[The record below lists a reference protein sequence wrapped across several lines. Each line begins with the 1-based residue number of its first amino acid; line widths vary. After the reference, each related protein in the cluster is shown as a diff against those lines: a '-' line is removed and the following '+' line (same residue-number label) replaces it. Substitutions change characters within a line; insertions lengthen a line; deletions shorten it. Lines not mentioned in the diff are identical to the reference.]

1 MRGASIQQRF
11 CQGFARL
18 HVRRFAGDDKTCR
31 GIEHGDVAFCA
42 FDRAAED
49 AFDDGGVLHRISADE
64 FLKLRGS
71 KTEGG
76 GIQRV
81 FGKRTA
87 SYFAYLVRPERG
99 QLVHAAKIF
108 HRTVN
113 DPRAL
118 TSECQQDLA
127 KSTGQRRIKNTDK
140 LVIRARWIQQ
150 RAEQIE
156 DGALTFRAE
165 NLAGF
170 RHGFEGGMIQR
181 GKKEPEAD
189 GFDPA
194 CHAIDRQINADTQ
207 SLQHIGTAGLAGHTT
222 IAVLGHT
229 DSAGSENEHRGRGD
243 IEEMQF
249 VTTRAHH
256 IQHRSGQLCAVE
268 TRIDGQLQKLL
279 HKRGDLCWRLAFL
292 RQGAQESSLCGSGFI
307 PGYQKGSR
315 FPHLGGSQA
324 VSGFERL
331 ENVVHRADCGR
342 GVAIWQTF
350 SIKLPD
356 PCIFPLHPF
365 TMSPILGI
373 DLGTTNSLVGVVDSG
388 FPILLADEHGQRLTP
403 SAVNYAADGGIIV
416 GAAALRKRALEPKRT
431 VTSVKRLIG
440 RRGGE
445 GDWQPP
451 YNLRELGLSPIQVS
465 AEILKRLKAIAE
477 RALEQPVNRAVITV
491 PAYFN
496 DAQRNATKQAGE
508 LAGLTVERI
517 VSEPTAAALAYG
529 LDKLGE
535 RQKIAVYDLGGG
547 TFDISVLE
555 MRDGVFQVL
564 STAGDTQLGGDDI
577 DRALAESI
585 CPDGVNPARLV
596 EAAEA
601 AKKRLSMEES
611 TRIELPFYD
620 GTNSLSVELTR
631 TDFEKLIRPL
641 VERTR
646 SHCLRA
652 LSDAGVKPDEL
663 DAVILVGGSTR
674 IPLVRRYVA
683 EIFGREPDISQN
695 PDEAVALG
703 AVIQAGILSGSLK
716 NVLLL
721 DVTPLSLG
729 IETFGGLMNIIIPR
743 NTTIPCKAGEMFT
756 NAVANQQDMLIR
768 VLQGERE
775 LANDN
780 WELGRVIVPFPAG
793 PKGSAR
799 VGVQFAI
806 DANGIL
812 QVLAR
817 DTATNTDTVLEI
829 QNTAVDVDDERVE
842 QMISESVEHAFED
855 MNERVWTEAKLKAE
869 ELLPAVDAAL
879 AQFGDAVS
887 DDERAIIESA
897 AATVR
902 ALLHAADRDAKALKA
917 ANQAIDDATQELAV
931 RLVERAMEESLVRRG
946 LV

>member
-1 MRGASIQQRF
+1 
-11 CQGFARL
+11 
-18 HVRRFAGDDKTCR
+18 
-31 GIEHGDVAFCA
+31 
-42 FDRAAED
+42 
-49 AFDDGGVLHRISADE
+49 
-64 FLKLRGS
+64 
-71 KTEGG
+71 
-76 GIQRV
+76 
-81 FGKRTA
+81 
-87 SYFAYLVRPERG
+87 
-99 QLVHAAKIF
+99 
-108 HRTVN
+108 
-113 DPRAL
+113 L
-118 TSECQQDLA
+118 T
-127 KSTGQRRIKNTDK
+127 TT
-140 LVIRARWIQQ
+140 
-150 RAEQIE
+150 
-156 DGALTFRAE
+156 
-165 NLAGF
+165 
-170 RHGFEGGMIQR
+170 
-181 GKKEPEAD
+181 
-189 GFDPA
+189 
-194 CHAIDRQINADTQ
+194 
-207 SLQHIGTAGLAGHTT
+207 SL
-222 IAVLGHT
+222 
-229 DSAGSENEHRGRGD
+229 
-243 IEEMQF
+243 
-249 VTTRAHH
+249 
-256 IQHRSGQLCAVE
+256 
-268 TRIDGQLQKLL
+268 
-279 HKRGDLCWRLAFL
+279 
-292 RQGAQESSLCGSGFI
+292 
-307 PGYQKGSR
+307 
-315 FPHLGGSQA
+315 
-324 VSGFERL
+324 
-331 ENVVHRADCGR
+331 
-342 GVAIWQTF
+342 
-350 SIKLPD
+350 
-356 PCIFPLHPF
+356 
-365 TMSPILGI
+365 ILGI

-388 FPILLADEHGQRLTP
+388 FPILLADEQGQRLTP
-403 SAVNYAADGGIIV
+403 SAVNFAADGSIIV

-451 YNLRELGLSPIQVS
+451 YSLRELGVSPIEVS

-477 RALEQPVNRAVITV
+477 RALEQSVSRAVITV

-555 MRDGVFQVL
+555 MREGVFQVL

-577 DRALAESI
+577 DRALAEGI
-585 CPDGVNPARLV
+585 LQGVRASSPHDEARMASLLV
-596 EAAEA
+596 AAEA
-601 AKKRLSMEES
+601 AKKRLSSEES

-631 TDFEKLIRPL
+631 AEFEKLIRPL

-646 SHCLRA
+646 AHCLRA
-652 LSDAGVKPDEL
+652 LSDAGVKPEDL

-729 IETFGGLMNIIIPR
+729 IETFGGLMNTIIPR

-775 LANDN
+775 LAKDN
-780 WELGRVIVPFPAG
+780 WELGRVIVPFPPG

-829 QNTAVDVDDERVE
+829 QNTAIDVDDERVE
-842 QMISESVEHAFED
+842 QMIAESVEHAFED

-879 AQFGDAVS
+879 TQFGDAVS
-887 DDERAIIESA
+887 DEERAVIESA
-897 AATVR
+897 AASVR
-902 ALLHAADRDAKALKA
+902 TLLNAAEHDAKALKA
-917 ANQAIDDATQELAV
+917 ANAALDDATQELAV

>member
-1 MRGASIQQRF
+1 MF
-11 CQGFARL
+11 
-18 HVRRFAGDDKTCR
+18 
-31 GIEHGDVAFCA
+31 
-42 FDRAAED
+42 
-49 AFDDGGVLHRISADE
+49 
-64 FLKLRGS
+64 
-71 KTEGG
+71 
-76 GIQRV
+76 
-81 FGKRTA
+81 
-87 SYFAYLVRPERG
+87 
-99 QLVHAAKIF
+99 
-108 HRTVN
+108 
-113 DPRAL
+113 
-118 TSECQQDLA
+118 
-127 KSTGQRRIKNTDK
+127 
-140 LVIRARWIQQ
+140 
-150 RAEQIE
+150 
-156 DGALTFRAE
+156 
-165 NLAGF
+165 
-170 RHGFEGGMIQR
+170 
-181 GKKEPEAD
+181 
-189 GFDPA
+189 
-194 CHAIDRQINADTQ
+194 
-207 SLQHIGTAGLAGHTT
+207 
-222 IAVLGHT
+222 
-229 DSAGSENEHRGRGD
+229 
-243 IEEMQF
+243 
-249 VTTRAHH
+249 
-256 IQHRSGQLCAVE
+256 
-268 TRIDGQLQKLL
+268 
-279 HKRGDLCWRLAFL
+279 
-292 RQGAQESSLCGSGFI
+292 
-307 PGYQKGSR
+307 
-315 FPHLGGSQA
+315 
-324 VSGFERL
+324 
-331 ENVVHRADCGR
+331 
-342 GVAIWQTF
+342 
-350 SIKLPD
+350 
-356 PCIFPLHPF
+356 
-365 TMSPILGI
+365 ILGI

-388 FPILLADEHGQRLTP
+388 FPILLADEQGQRLTP
-403 SAVNYAADGGIIV
+403 SAVNYSADGSSSIV

-451 YNLRELGLSPIQVS
+451 YNLRELGVSPIEVS

-477 RALEQPVNRAVITV
+477 RALEQSVSRAVITV

-555 MRDGVFQVL
+555 MREGVFQVL

-585 CPDGVNPARLV
+585 SPAGADPARFV
-596 EAAEA
+596 EAAES
-601 AKKRLSMEES
+601 AKKRLSSEES

-620 GTNSLSVELTR
+620 GANSLSVELTR
-631 TDFEKLIRPL
+631 AEFEKLIRPL

-646 SHCLRA
+646 AHCLRA
-652 LSDAGVKPDEL
+652 LSDAGVKPEEL

-729 IETFGGLMNIIIPR
+729 IETFGGLMNTIIPR

-756 NAVANQQDMLIR
+756 NAVATQQDMLIR

-775 LANDN
+775 LAKDN
-780 WELGRVIVPFPAG
+780 WELGRVIVPFPPG

-829 QNTAVDVDDERVE
+829 QNTAIDVDDERVE
-842 QMISESVEHAFED
+842 QMIAESVEHAFED

-879 AQFGDAVS
+879 TQFGDAVS
-887 DDERAIIESA
+887 DDERRVIEA
-897 AATVR
+897 AAASVR
-902 ALLHAADRDAKALKA
+902 ALLHAVEHDAKALKSANA
-917 ANQAIDDATQELAV
+917 ALDDATQELAV